1 MKQAIINL
9 LKVKTI
15 LSLLFSL
22 TTCYLAIK
30 GKISMETF
38 VALTA
43 SIITYYF
50 NKSKDKESEKNEWRI
65 KRNNW
70 GRTRT
75 IKK

>member
-1 MKQAIINL
+1 MKNAIINL

-15 LSLLFSL
+15 LSLLFSI

-30 GKISMETF
+30 EMISTETF

-50 NKSKDKESEKNEWRI
+50 NKNEQDNRGEVKKNEKN
-65 KRNNW
+65 
-70 GRTRT
+70 
-75 IKK
+75 

>member
-1 MKQAIINL
+1 MKQALINL

-38 VALTA
+38 VAITM
-43 SIITYYF
+43 SIITFYF
-50 NKSKDKESEKNEWRI
+50 NKSKDKESEKNE
-65 KRNNW
+65 
-70 GRTRT
+70 
-75 IKK
+75 